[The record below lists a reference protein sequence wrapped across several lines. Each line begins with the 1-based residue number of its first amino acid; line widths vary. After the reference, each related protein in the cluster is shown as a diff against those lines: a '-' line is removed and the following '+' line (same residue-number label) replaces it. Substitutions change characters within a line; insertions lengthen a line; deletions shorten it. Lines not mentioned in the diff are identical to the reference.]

1 MRLKARRTPAEGEH
15 PAPYDENGPDPEGR
29 LVTSVS
35 TIKDS
40 VANVSRF
47 VDGNLAA
54 GVDHLFVFLDG
65 DQPEVRDHLADRP
78 EVTVVTTDAAYW
90 GRRVPQNLNVRQIV
104 NANLVNSLLAP
115 FPWVAWLF
123 HIDGD
128 EVLHVDRE
136 RLMALDDERAVR
148 LRPLE
153 AISRWHWD
161 GEVDLFKRPLDKG
174 TLCLLHQ
181 LGIIAEPDNRA
192 YYRGHVIGKCG
203 LRPDNDLDMRI
214 HDAWLPDGEPVP
226 FLRDDWLEL
235 LHYETHSGDE
245 FMRKWSKAPSATS
258 RVRTRARREQQTAA
272 VRALFALPDVEPD
285 VRERL
290 VHELYDKSFRDDVE
304 TLQEM
309 GLLVTHKA
317 ASEHHTPVPLS
328 EDRRAPMQSWL
339 DALLRLDKRFLR
351 PRNEDFPKLDG
362 LRALAD
368 GLSDQELAEQ
378 VRASFEPSAVPAE

>member
-1 MRLKARRTPAEGEH
+1 MRLKARRTPAEEEI
-15 PAPYDENGPDPEGR
+15 PSSYDESGPDPAAR

-35 TIKDS
+35 TIKDTVGN
-40 VANVSRF
+40 VARF

-65 DQPEVRDHLADRP
+65 DQPEVRDHLAERP
-78 EVTVVTTDAAYW
+78 EVTVVTTDASYW

-123 HIDGD
+123 HVDGD
-128 EVLHVDRE
+128 EVLHVEGPADGPR
-136 RLMALDDERAVR
+136 RRRAR
-148 LRPLE
+148 GPAAPPGGHR
-153 AISRWHWD
+153 RHWD

-181 LGIIAEPDNRA
+181 LGIITEPDNRA

-226 FLRDDWLEL
+226 FLREDWLQL

-245 FMRKWSKAPSATS
+245 FMRKWSKAPSATA

-272 VRALFALPDVEPD
+272 VRALFALPDVQPE

-290 VHELYDKSFRDDVE
+290 VRELYDKSFRDDVD

-309 GLLVTHKA
+309 GLLVRHTA
-317 ASEHHTPVPLS
+317 ASDHHTPVPLS
-328 EDRRAPMQSWL
+328 DERREPLERWL
-339 DALLRLDKRFLR
+339 DALLRIDKRFLR
-351 PRNEDFPKLDG
+351 PRNEEFAKLDG
-362 LRALAD
+362 LRALAE
-368 GLSDQELAEQ
+368 GLSDSELAEQ
-378 VRASFEPSAVPAE
+378 VRASFEPSGVPAE